1 LTIQIPKLPVA
12 IIMAAVHK
20 PQQLKDLFH
29 NICEFLSVMEE
40 TYPLP
45 THEKLLDQWEDDVR
59 DFWQVNTDE
68 VINTKT
74 QQVFDAV
81 LSFRRDIQ
89 EAFIKQNTDA
99 NEKNWKWLLDTKQS
113 EQRTEQWV
121 KEKVNLLTASEISD
135 IWGGPLT
142 RARLV
147 KSKVPKSAEEEK
159 PFSQRLAVR
168 RGEGNAMDWGVR
180 YEPVVKY
187 ILEKDLQ
194 VKITDLGR
202 VTHQTL
208 SNLAAS
214 PDGLITEG
222 PEELVGRLVEIKC
235 PPTRE
240 INEKIPFSYWCQ
252 MQIQMEV
259 CNLPLCEYVEVKFKE
274 VDKGDSE
281 AQGFITL
288 EQNVKDNSLQYI
300 YHDTPVT
307 PNSQKGWEV
316 IETYGWKVLHIRRV
330 TQQRDKTWFESIHND
345 LVAFWN
351 DVEGARNGTWIPPP
365 PKVKRVKADPL
376 QFLKDD

>member
-1 LTIQIPKLPVA
+1 MMQIRNNQVVTT
-12 IIMAAVHK
+12 MAVVHK
-20 PQQLKDLFH
+20 PQHLKNLFH

-45 THEKLLDQWEDDVR
+45 THEKLLDQWEDDIR
-59 DFWQVNTDE
+59 EFWEMNTNE
-68 VINTKT
+68 IINTKT

-81 LSFRRDIQ
+81 IAFRRDVH
-89 EAFIKQNTDA
+89 EAFIKQNTDV
-99 NEKNWKWLLDTKQS
+99 NEKNWKWLLLTKQS

-147 KSKVPKSAEEEK
+147 KSKVPKEEEK

-187 ILEKDLQ
+187 ILEKDLH

-202 VTHQTL
+202 VTHQTH
-208 SNLAAS
+208 SRLAAS

-222 PEELVGRLVEIKC
+222 PEDLVGRLIEIKC

-274 VDKGDSE
+274 VDKEDLE
-281 AQGFITL
+281 AKGFITL
-288 EQNVKDNSLQYI
+288 EQNSKDNSLHYI
-300 YHDTPVT
+300 YHENPE
-307 PNSQKGWEV
+307 PPESQKGWEI

-330 TQQRDKTWFESIHND
+330 TQQRDKTWFESIQND
-345 LVAFWN
+345 LTAFWN

-376 QFLKDD
+376 QFIPDD